1 MIVKVFSDCHGF
13 LPKITEPFDLLLIA
27 GDITPCQWGYNYK
40 SVQWDWLIN
49 EFKDWLVNLPFKT
62 KGSKVFVTP
71 GNHDKVFEGISVA
84 ERTELKQILG
94 ANFELLIHE
103 EKIFSYEKEDGL
115 IQDIRIFGTPY
126 CKMFGN
132 WSFMFYDSFL
142 EKAFNEIPKDLDIL
156 ITHDPPSLNNLGKIS
171 QGKGKGKEAG
181 NNILAKRL
189 LEIKP
194 KYLFSGH
201 IHSGNHKFEEFNG
214 IMMANVSY
222 VDEFYE
228 PVNQILTF
236 EL

>member
-1 MIVKVFSDCHGF
+1 
-13 LPKITEPFDLLLIA
+13 
-27 GDITPCQWGYNYK
+27 
-40 SVQWDWLIN
+40 
-49 EFKDWLVNLPFKT
+49 
-62 KGSKVFVTP
+62 
-71 GNHDKVFEGISVA
+71 
-84 ERTELKQILG
+84 
-94 ANFELLIHE
+94 
-103 EKIFSYEKEDGL
+103 
-115 IQDIRIFGTPY
+115 
-126 CKMFGN
+126 
-132 WSFMFYDSFL
+132 MFYDSFL